1 MRTYAAALTPPPP
14 VYAMR
19 THWPRPPSPSVRT
32 YFMDD
37 PLIHNFSWIMTA
49 LLFYLFLSNVTGE
62 LLFPRWYS

>member
-19 THWPRPPSPSVRT
+19 THRPRPPLPPSVRT

-37 PLIHNFSWIMTA
+37 PLVEIHIVS
-49 LLFYLFLSNVTGE
+49 G
-62 LLFPRWYS
+62 